1 MPIDPTSD
9 KTEIKEFKVKGKVAA
24 SDNNLPLQGVNV
36 SINTTQGDF
45 KTKTTEDG
53 SYNLTFKAEVIP
65 KTEVVTVP
73 WRFNEKEEFKA
84 GRLIKFNNIRPR
96 QEGDQTIAGFEI
108 QYLLPGTG
116 EMIKVVEEVPTPL
129 TTPSAIAAVSRKAK
143 EKAINVLY
151 EKVFDIF
158 EEKLGREPF
167 IEKTIEGG
175 YEINEFPEINF
186 DFPKF
191 NPTFK
196 SCIKYDNTVK
206 SVLNIVYLEPLK
218 KSVEK
223 EIAQTGTVDSKTAKE
238 VSAGGTR
245 PMPSP
250 QKTIMKAV
258 NNLTDRLIPYII
270 GILSAFGIS
279 KVQMWINGKKNFQN
293 TKTTCPSRAKLN
305 AQIKKRNRIVRQLN
319 NLYKTVDAALK
330 AIGIA
335 LGLIKVF
342 QIIIKVLKFLPLPTS
357 VPPGIGVPVSLINK
371 IRDILEAA
379 NGKIKQF
386 SKIAGV
392 VLTALILLRTLLKQ
406 ALSMLKL
413 ADDAMQKCLEQYA
426 NEDDGS
432 GSGDGNLFDTQ
443 IALSAELVELSNQ
456 QAEEDKSPLITNVNG
471 FVMGI
476 EVDPKYK
483 VGTLDRRRAVAK
495 DSKGIIVL
503 RGEPSFSA
511 TDQILI
517 DELAFYIT
525 SNNLKA

>member
-1 MPIDPTSD
+1 MSLEPKSD
-9 KTEIKEFKVKGKVAA
+9 KTEIKEFKVQGKVAA
-24 SDNNLPLQGVNV
+24 KGNSQPLQGVEV
-36 SINTTQGDF
+36 YIETSQGNF
-45 KTKTTEDG
+45 RTKSLEDG
-53 SYNLTFKAEVIP
+53 SYTLTFKAEVIP

-116 EMIKVVEEVPTPL
+116 EMIKVVEEAPTPL
-129 TTPSAIAAVSRKAK
+129 TTPSSIAAVSRKAK

-175 YEINEFPEINF
+175 YEINEFPKINF
-186 DFPKF
+186 NFPKY

-206 SVLNIVYLEPLK
+206 SVLNIVYLETIVK
-218 KSVEK
+218 AVEK
-223 EIAQTGTVDSKTAKE
+223 DVAQSGTVDTKTAKK
-238 VSAGGTR
+238 VGAGGTR
-245 PMPSP
+245 PLPTP
-250 QKTIMKAV
+250 QKAIMKAV
-258 NNLTDRLIPYII
+258 DTVSNRLIPYII
-270 GILSAFGIS
+270 GILAVFGIS
-279 KVQMWINGKKNFQN
+279 QVTQWLNGKKNFQN

-305 AQIKKRNRIVRQLN
+305 AQIRKRNRIVKQLN
-319 NLYKTVDAALK
+319 NLYKTIDVALK
-330 AIGIA
+330 TVGIA
-335 LGLIKVF
+335 LGLIKIF
-342 QIIIKVLKFLPLPTS
+342 QVIINVLKYLPLPTS
-357 VPPGIGVPVSLINK
+357 VPPGIGFPVSLINK
-371 IRDILEAA
+371 IRDILGVAS
-379 NGKIKQF
+379 GKIKQYA
-386 SKIAGV
+386 KIAGV
-392 VLTALILLRTLLKQ
+392 VITALILLRGLLAQ
-406 ALSMLKL
+406 ALSVLKL
-413 ADDAMQKCLEQYA
+413 LDQKMQACAEEL
-426 NEDDGS
+426 
-432 GSGDGNLFDTQ
+432 GDGDGINEVQ

-456 QAEEDKSPLITNVNG
+456 QAEEDNSPVVTNVNG
-471 FVMGI
+471 FTMGV

-495 DSKGIIVL
+495 DSKGITIL